1 MTRVAVYARYSSELQ
16 QERSIDDQFALC
28 RDYAARRN
36 WTVTRTY
43 ADRAISGASIHGRHE
58 FQRMV
63 EGAKDGLFDL
73 VLAEDI
79 DRLARNQ
86 ADGARLF
93 ERLAFLG
100 IPVWTVADGETN
112 EMHWGLKGTM
122 SALFL
127 KTHALKVRRGQAG
140 RVRAGKIPGGLCY
153 GYRVV
158 RTTDAAGDLVR
169 GEREIVEVEA
179 EVVRRI
185 FHDTIS
191 GLTAREIAAALNR
204 EGVPAPR
211 GGSWNASTIIKG
223 SKKRGNGILRQ
234 HLYAGRL
241 VWNRQH
247 FVKNPDTGKRITRV
261 NSDSELRFAD
271 VPQLRIVEETDWQRV
286 QEIMAGRSSCH
297 AAPAK
302 RKSPHLFTGLMKCGH
317 CGRSY
322 VAAGGSKWPR
332 FLCAGR
338 REAGICDNH
347 RTISARILEQC
358 TLGAIENELLDDRV
372 VAEVVREYAAERKRS
387 KASRVE
393 TDRRLSQRLGEIA
406 RAVKNLL
413 TLAENGADPQIVAP
427 RLKELEAER
436 AHLQDKGKGA
446 GTDVVEIHPGAAQRY
461 RTIVRDLR
469 AELAERSPQEKVEV
483 IASVRSLVEKIVI
496 YPRNDPQGRDLEL
509 VGQLAALLDTH
520 KLSNRTRSAFPWF
533 ESYQAASAS
542 L

>member
-1 MTRVAVYARYSSELQ
+1 MTS
-16 QERSIDDQFALC
+16 
-28 RDYAARRN
+28 
-36 WTVTRTY
+36 TY
-43 ADRAISGASIHGRHE
+43 ADRAVSGASIHGRHE

-63 EGAKDGLFDL
+63 EDASDRRFDV

-86 ADGARLF
+86 ADGAQLF

-140 RVRAGKIPGGLCY
+140 RVRAGKIPGGLSY

-158 RTTDAAGDLVR
+158 RTTDATGELVR
-169 GEREIVEVEA
+169 GERQIVEAEA
-179 EVVRRI
+179 EVVQRI
-185 FHDTIS
+185 FRDTIA

-211 GGSWNASTIIKG
+211 GGSWNASTING

-261 NSDSELRFAD
+261 NANDELLFAD
-271 VPQLRIVEETDWQRV
+271 VPQLRIIDEADWQRV
-286 QEIMAGRSSCH
+286 QKIMAGKSSGD

-302 RKSPHLFTGLMKCGH
+302 RKSPHLFTGLMKCGC

-322 VAAGGSKWPR
+322 VSAGGSKWPR

-347 RTISARILEQC
+347 RTISARIVEQC
-358 TLGAIENELLDDRV
+358 TLGAIERDLLDDRV
-372 VAEVVREYAAERKRS
+372 IAEVVREYAHERKRL

-393 TDRRLSQRLGEIA
+393 ADRRRSRRLGEVE

-413 TLAENGADPQIVAP
+413 TLVEEGADPQSVLP

-436 AHLQDKGKGA
+436 AHLQDEGEGA
-446 GTDVVEIHPGAAQRY
+446 RSDVIELHPGIADHY
-461 RTIVRDLR
+461 RTIVHDLR
-469 AELAERSPQEKVEV
+469 AALAERSPERKLEV
-483 IASVRSLVEKIVI
+483 VASVRSLVEKIVI
-496 YPRNDPQGRDLEL
+496 YPNNDPQSRDLEL
-509 VGQLAALLDTH
+509 VGQLAALLSTEDLRNSMRRVVAEDGFEPPTH
-520 KLSNRTRSAFPWF
+520 GL
-533 ESYQAASAS
+533 
-542 L
+542 

>member
-1 MTRVAVYARYSSELQ
+1 MTRVAIYARYSSELQ

-28 RDYAARRN
+28 RDFAARRN
-36 WTVTRTY
+36 WTVTSTY
-43 ADRAISGASIHGRHE
+43 ADRAVSGASIHGRHE

-63 EGAKDGLFDL
+63 EDASDRRFDV

-86 ADGARLF
+86 ADGAQLF

-140 RVRAGKIPGGLCY
+140 RVRAGKIPGGLSY

-158 RTTDAAGDLVR
+158 RTTDATGELVR
-169 GEREIVEVEA
+169 GERQIVEAEA
-179 EVVRRI
+179 EVVQRI
-185 FHDTIS
+185 FRDTIA

-211 GGSWNASTIIKG
+211 GGSWNASTING

-261 NSDSELRFAD
+261 NANDELLFAD
-271 VPQLRIVEETDWQRV
+271 VPQLRIIDEADWQRV
-286 QEIMAGRSSCH
+286 QKIMAGKSSGD
-297 AAPAK
+297 AAQAK
-302 RKSPHLFTGLMKCGH
+302 RKSPHLFTGLMKCGC

-322 VAAGGSKWPR
+322 VSAGGSKWPR

-347 RTISARILEQC
+347 RTISARIVEQC
-358 TLGAIENELLDDRV
+358 TLGAIERDLLDDRV
-372 VAEVVREYAAERKRS
+372 IAEVVREYAHERKRL

-393 TDRRLSQRLGEIA
+393 ADRRRSRRLGEVE

-413 TLAENGADPQIVAP
+413 TLVEEGADPQSVLP

-446 GTDVVEIHPGAAQRY
+446 RSDVIELHPGIADHY

-469 AELAERSPQEKVEV
+469 AALAERSPERKLEV
-483 IASVRSLVEKIVI
+483 VASVRSLVEKIVI
-496 YPRNDPQGRDLEL
+496 YPNDDPQSRDLEL
-509 VGQLAALLDTH
+509 VGQLAALLSTEDLRNSMRRVVAEDGFEPPTH
-520 KLSNRTRSAFPWF
+520 GL
-533 ESYQAASAS
+533 
-542 L
+542 

>member
-1 MTRVAVYARYSSELQ
+1 MTRVAIYARYSSELQ

-28 RDYAARRN
+28 RDFAARRN
-36 WTVTRTY
+36 WTVTSTY
-43 ADRAISGASIHGRHE
+43 ADRAVSGASIHGRHE

-63 EGAKDGLFDL
+63 EDASDRRFDV

-140 RVRAGKIPGGLCY
+140 RVRAGKIPGGLSY
-153 GYRVV
+153 GYRVL
-158 RTTDAAGDLVR
+158 RTTDATGELVR
-169 GEREIVEVEA
+169 GERQIVEAEA
-179 EVVRRI
+179 EVVQRI
-185 FHDTIS
+185 FRDTIA

-211 GGSWNASTIIKG
+211 GGSWNASTING

-261 NSDSELRFAD
+261 NANDELLFAD
-271 VPQLRIVEETDWQRV
+271 VPQLRIIDEADWQRV
-286 QEIMAGRSSCH
+286 QKIMAGKSSGD

-302 RKSPHLFTGLMKCGH
+302 RKSPHLFTGLMKCGC

-322 VAAGGSKWPR
+322 VSAGGSKWPR

-347 RTISARILEQC
+347 RTISARIVEQC
-358 TLGAIENELLDDRV
+358 TLGAIERDLLDDRV
-372 VAEVVREYAAERKRS
+372 IAEVVREYAHERKRL

-393 TDRRLSQRLGEIA
+393 ADRRRSRRLGEVE
-406 RAVKNLL
+406 RAVKNLV
-413 TLAENGADPQIVAP
+413 TLVEEGADPQSVLP

-436 AHLQDKGKGA
+436 AHLQDEGKGA
-446 GTDVVEIHPGAAQRY
+446 RSDVIELHPGIADRY
-461 RTIVRDLR
+461 RTTVRDLR
-469 AELAERSPQEKVEV
+469 AALAERSPERKLEV
-483 IASVRSLVEKIVI
+483 VASVCSLVEKIVI
-496 YPRNDPQGRDLEL
+496 YPNNDPQSRDLEL
-509 VGQLAALLDTH
+509 VGQLAALLSTEDLRNSMRRVVAEDGFEPPTH
-520 KLSNRTRSAFPWF
+520 GL
-533 ESYQAASAS
+533 
-542 L
+542 

>member
-1 MTRVAVYARYSSELQ
+1 MTRVAIYARYSSELQ

-28 RDYAARRN
+28 RDFAARRN
-36 WTVTRTY
+36 WTVTSTY
-43 ADRAISGASIHGRHE
+43 ADRAVSGASIHGRYE

-63 EGAKDGLFDL
+63 EDASDRRFD
-73 VLAEDI
+73 VVIAEDI

-140 RVRAGKIPGGLCY
+140 RVRAGKIPGGLSY

-158 RTTDAAGDLVR
+158 RTTDATGELVR
-169 GEREIVEVEA
+169 GERQIVEAEA
-179 EVVRRI
+179 EVVQRI
-185 FHDTIS
+185 FRDTIA

-211 GGSWNASTIIKG
+211 GGSWNASTING

-261 NSDSELRFAD
+261 NANDELLFAD
-271 VPQLRIVEETDWQRV
+271 VPQLRIIDEADWQRV
-286 QEIMAGRSSCH
+286 QKIMAGKSSGD

-302 RKSPHLFTGLMKCGH
+302 RKSPHLFTGLMKCGC

-322 VAAGGSKWPR
+322 VSAGGSKWPR

-338 REAGICDNH
+338 REAGICNNH
-347 RTISARILEQC
+347 RTISARIVEQC
-358 TLGAIENELLDDRV
+358 TLGAIERDLLDDRV
-372 VAEVVREYAAERKRS
+372 IAEVVREYAHERKRL

-393 TDRRLSQRLGEIA
+393 ADRRRSRRLGEVE

-413 TLAENGADPQIVAP
+413 TLVEEGADPQSVLP

-446 GTDVVEIHPGAAQRY
+446 RSDVIELHPGIADHY

-469 AELAERSPQEKVEV
+469 AALAERSPERKLEV
-483 IASVRSLVEKIVI
+483 VASVRSLVEKIVI
-496 YPRNDPQGRDLEL
+496 YPNDDPQSRDLEL
-509 VGQLAALLDTH
+509 VGQLAALLSTED
-520 KLSNRTRSAFPWF
+520 LRNSMRRVVAEDGLEPPTRG
-533 ESYQAASAS
+533 

>member
-1 MTRVAVYARYSSELQ
+1 MTRVAIYARYSSELQ

-28 RDYAARRN
+28 RDFATHRN
-36 WTVTRTY
+36 WTVTSTY
-43 ADRAISGASIHGRHE
+43 ADRAVSGASIHGRYE

-63 EGAKDGLFDL
+63 EDASDRRFDV

-140 RVRAGKIPGGLCY
+140 RVRAGKIPGGLSY

-158 RTTDAAGDLVR
+158 RKTDATGELVR
-169 GEREIVEVEA
+169 GERQIVEAEA
-179 EVVRRI
+179 EVVQRI
-185 FHDTIS
+185 FRDTIA

-211 GGSWNASTIIKG
+211 GGSWNASTING

-261 NSDSELRFAD
+261 NANDELLFAD
-271 VPQLRIVEETDWQRV
+271 VPQLRIIDEADWQRV
-286 QEIMAGRSSCH
+286 QKIMAGKSSGD

-302 RKSPHLFTGLMKCGH
+302 RKSPHLFTGLMK
-317 CGRSY
+317 
-322 VAAGGSKWPR
+322 
-332 FLCAGR
+332 
-338 REAGICDNH
+338 
-347 RTISARILEQC
+347 
-358 TLGAIENELLDDRV
+358 
-372 VAEVVREYAAERKRS
+372 
-387 KASRVE
+387 
-393 TDRRLSQRLGEIA
+393 
-406 RAVKNLL
+406 
-413 TLAENGADPQIVAP
+413 
-427 RLKELEAER
+427 
-436 AHLQDKGKGA
+436 
-446 GTDVVEIHPGAAQRY
+446 
-461 RTIVRDLR
+461 
-469 AELAERSPQEKVEV
+469 
-483 IASVRSLVEKIVI
+483 
-496 YPRNDPQGRDLEL
+496 
-509 VGQLAALLDTH
+509 
-520 KLSNRTRSAFPWF
+520 
-533 ESYQAASAS
+533 
-542 L
+542 

>member
-1 MTRVAVYARYSSELQ
+1 MTRVAIYARYSSELQ
-16 QERSIDDQFALC
+16 QERSIEDQIALC
-28 RDYAARRN
+28 RDFAARRN
-36 WTVTRTY
+36 WAVTATY

-63 EGAKDGLFDL
+63 EEARHRRFDIL
-73 VLAEDI
+73 LAEDI

-140 RVRAGKIPGGLCY
+140 RVRAGKVPGGLCY
-153 GYRVV
+153 GYHVV
-158 RTTDAAGDLVR
+158 RTTDAEGDLVR
-169 GEREIVEVEA
+169 GEREVVEAEA

-185 FHDTIS
+185 FRDTIAGS
-191 GLTAREIAAALNR
+191 TAREIAAALNR
-204 EGVPAPR
+204 EGVPAPK
-211 GGSWNASTIIKG
+211 GGCWNASTING

-241 VWNRQH
+241 VWNRQR

-261 NSDSELRFAD
+261 NASDELHFAD
-271 VPQLRIVEETDWQRV
+271 VPHLRIIEDADWQRV
-286 QEIMAGRSSCH
+286 QEIMANKSGGY
-297 AAPAK
+297 AAPTT
-302 RKSPHLFTGLMKCGH
+302 RKSPHLFAGLMKCGS

-322 VAAGGSKWPR
+322 VSAGGSKWPR

-338 REAGICDNH
+338 RETGICDNR
-347 RTISARILEQC
+347 RTVSARIVEQC
-358 TLGAIENELLDDRV
+358 TLGAIEHDLLDERV
-372 VAEVVREYAAERKRS
+372 VGEVVREYAAERKRL
-387 KASRVE
+387 KASRRQS
-393 TDRRLSQRLGEIA
+393 DRNRLLRLGEVE
-406 RAVKNLL
+406 RAIKNLI
-413 TLAENGADPQIVAP
+413 TLVENGADPRSVLP

-436 AHLQDKGKGA
+436 GRLQEVEDPLSGG
-446 GTDVVEIHPGAAQRY
+446 GVVDIEPAVADHY
-461 RTIVRDLR
+461 RTIVRNLR
-469 AELAERSPQEKVEV
+469 AELAGRSRERKHEV
-483 IASVRSLVEKIVI
+483 VASIRNLVEKIVI
-496 YPRNDPQGRDLEL
+496 YPNDDSRGRDLEL
-509 VGQLAALLDTH
+509 VGQLAALLDTEN
-520 KLSNRTRSAFPWF
+520 SMRRVVAEDGF
-533 ESYQAASAS
+533 EPPTHG